1 MEKASQNSINDLM
14 EKFNRRS
21 SPDRKNDQKQN
32 NRKKKTAINTKNIK
46 PIPAQ
51 TPKGQKRGTDTRN
64 SQNTK
69 REPKRL
75 IVVMKNM

>member
-32 NRKKKTAINTKNIK
+32 NRKKKTAINTKKYKTN
-46 PIPAQ
+46 
-51 TPKGQKRGTDTRN
+51 TCSNSKRTKKRN
-64 SQNTK
+64 RHEKFTEYKKRTK
-69 REPKRL
+69 KD
-75 IVVMKNM
+75 